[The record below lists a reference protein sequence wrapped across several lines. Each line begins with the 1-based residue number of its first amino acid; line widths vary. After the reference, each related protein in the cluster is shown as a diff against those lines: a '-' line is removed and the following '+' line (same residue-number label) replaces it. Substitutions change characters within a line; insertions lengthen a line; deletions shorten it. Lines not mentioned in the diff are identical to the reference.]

1 MSLVRHGHP
10 RNISIE
16 PGRQTDER
24 IATSMVQSELAG
36 MIDHSALRPE
46 TSKGQIMQLCE
57 EARTFSFGAVCI
69 APVWISLSKRLLE
82 DTDVRVTT
90 VIGFP
95 HGNSLSKVKAYEA
108 EKAIDEGAHELDMVI
123 HVGALKSGDYEAV
136 FSDIHSVVEIADRK
150 RGALVKVIIETSLLK
165 DEEKVMACQLIEKA
179 GAGFVKTSTG
189 FTGAGATLEDIQLI
203 RKTVGGRL
211 GVKAAGG
218 IRDLATALS
227 MIEAGA
233 DRLGCSASVSIIGE
247 FRDTQK
253 QK

>member
-1 MSLVRHGHP
+1 MSVVRHGNP

-16 PGRQTDER
+16 PGRQMNER
-24 IATSMVQSELAG
+24 IETSMLQSELAK

-46 TSKGQIMQLCE
+46 TSRGQIMQLCE
-57 EARTFSFGAVCI
+57 EARRFSFGAVCV

-82 DTDVRVTT
+82 DTDVKVAT

-95 HGNSLSKVKAYEA
+95 HGNTLSKVKAYEA
-108 EKAIDEGAHELDMVI
+108 EMAIEEGAHELDMVM

-136 FSDIHSVVEIADRK
+136 FSDIHSVVEIAGRK
-150 RGALVKVIIETSLLK
+150 PGALVKVIIETCLLN

-179 GAGFVKTSTG
+179 GADFVKTSTG
-189 FTGAGATLEDIQLI
+189 FAATGATVEDIRLL
-203 RKTVGGRL
+203 RKTVEGRL

-233 DRLGCSASVSIIGE
+233 NRLGCTASVSIIEE
-247 FRDTQK
+247 FTDTH
-253 QK
+253 